1 MGLVLYTLNFGLH
14 TENGN
19 INVCVCVF
27 VRVFGPKE
35 RGSRIRMGDLCCFRC
50 GPQLIVL

>member
-27 VRVFGPKE
+27 VRVLAQRKGGVGFEWVTFASLGVVP
-35 RGSRIRMGDLCCFRC
+35 S
-50 GPQLIVL
+50 